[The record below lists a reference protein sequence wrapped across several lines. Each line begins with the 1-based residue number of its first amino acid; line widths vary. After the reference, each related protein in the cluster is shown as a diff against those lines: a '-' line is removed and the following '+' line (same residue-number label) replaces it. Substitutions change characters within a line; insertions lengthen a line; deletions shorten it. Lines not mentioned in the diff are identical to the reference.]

1 MNALKSLLKNVRESI
16 SYVNFDGTHAWITDY
31 GVEMEVQIGEG
42 EPSTPVALPRQVL
55 LDLLETADVKLVLR
69 DDRVLARGPGFSAEI
84 RTGEGAPPRILSK
97 AEEPI
102 SRVNGD
108 FVKAVRTALAVGRR
122 NTAYEAKVL
131 VEVGVEGDGVKVVAT
146 DGYRLHIYTLEAE
159 VYREAKLYLPA
170 TADEALR
177 ILPNRSESITLYKA
191 WEGNALVIESPTARV
206 GFNLAAPRYPT
217 YQNAIPS
224 QPPEGYIR
232 TPRKDLIQALKR
244 ALVVAERKNH
254 AVRLTASQDGVRVEA
269 MDDNFSPISEETLP
283 GEGQGE
289 VFINGNYLVDALEEI
304 GSNEANIALYTG
316 PKAPLVEV
324 KDERFYA
331 LIAGL
336 RVTEDSRGEG

>member
-1 MNALKSLLKNVRESI
+1 MNALKSLLKNARESI
-16 SYVNFDGTHAWITDY
+16 SYFTFNGTHAWITDY
-31 GVEMEVQIGEG
+31 GVEMEVQVGEG

-55 LDLLETADVKLVLR
+55 LDLLETAEVNLFLK
-69 DDRVLARGPGFSAEI
+69 DDRVVARGPGFLAEI
-84 RTGEGAPPRILSK
+84 RTGEGAPPIILSK

-108 FVKAVRTALAVGRR
+108 FVKAVRNALSVGRKIIY
-122 NTAYEAKVL
+122 AAKVL
-131 VEVGVEGDGVKVVAT
+131 VEAEDGVKVVAT

-170 TADEALR
+170 TADEALK
-177 ILPNRSESITLYKA
+177 ILSRGESLTLYRA
-191 WEGNALVIESPTARV
+191 WEGKALVVQGATARV
-206 GFNLAAPRYPT
+206 GFDLATDRFPS

-224 QPPEGYIR
+224 QPPEGHIR

-283 GEGQGE
+283 GEGQE
-289 VFINGNYLVDALEEI
+289 EIHINGNYLMDALEEI
-304 GSNEANIALYTG
+304 RSDEAHIALYPG
-316 PKAPLVEV
+316 SRAPLLEV

>member
-16 SYVNFDGTHAWITDY
+16 SYVNFNGTHAWITDY
-31 GVEMEVQIGEG
+31 AVEMEVQMGEG
-42 EPSTPVALPRQVL
+42 EPSTPLALPRQVL
-55 LDLLETADVKLVLR
+55 LDLLEAADVNLVLKG
-69 DDRVLARGPGFSAEI
+69 DRVVARGPGFLAEI
-84 RTGEGAPPRILSK
+84 HTGEGTPPVILSK
-97 AEEPI
+97 AEDPI
-102 SRVNGD
+102 SRVSGD
-108 FVKAVRTALAVGRR
+108 FVKAVRNALSVGRK

-131 VEVGVEGDGVKVVAT
+131 VEVEDGVKVVAT

-170 TADEALR
+170 TADEAFR
-177 ILPNRSESITLYKA
+177 ILNRGESLTLYRA
-191 WEGNALVIESPTARV
+191 WEGNALVVQGATARV
-206 GFNLAAPRYPT
+206 GFNLATDRFPS

-224 QPPEGYIR
+224 QPPEGHIR

-269 MDDNFSPISEETLP
+269 MDEDFSPISEEILP

-289 VFINGNYLVDALEEI
+289 VSINGNYLVDALEEI
-304 GSNEANIALYTG
+304 GSKEAHIALYSG
-316 PKAPLVEV
+316 SRAPLVEV

>member
-16 SYVNFDGTHAWITDY
+16 SYINFNGTHAWITDY
-31 GVEMEVQIGEG
+31 GVEMEVQVGEG

-55 LDLLETADVKLVLR
+55 LDLLETADVNLILK
-69 DDRVLARGPGFSAEI
+69 DDRVVARGPGFLAQI
-84 RTGEGAPPRILSK
+84 HTGEGTPPVILSK

-102 SRVNGD
+102 SGVSGD
-108 FVKAVRTALAVGRR
+108 FVKAVRNALSVGRK

-131 VEVGVEGDGVKVVAT
+131 VEVEDGVKVVAT

-177 ILPNRSESITLYKA
+177 ILPSRGEFLTLYKA
-191 WEGNALVIESPTARV
+191 WEGNALVVESPTARV
-206 GFNLAAPRYPT
+206 GFNLAAPRYPG

-224 QPPEGYIR
+224 QPPEGHIR

-254 AVRLTASQDGVRVEA
+254 AVRLTAFQEGVRVEA

-289 VFINGNYLVDALEEI
+289 VYINGNYLMDALEEI
-304 GSNEANIALYTG
+304 GRDEAHIALYSG
-316 PKAPLVEV
+316 SRAPLVEV

>member
-1 MNALKSLLKNVRESI
+1 MNALKSLLRSARESI
-16 SYVNFDGTHAWITDY
+16 HYFNFNGTHAWITDY
-31 GVEMEVQIGEG
+31 AVEMEVQIGEG

-55 LDLLETADVKLVLR
+55 LDLLETADVKLILR

-84 RTGEGAPPRILSK
+84 RTGEGAPPIILSK

-102 SRVNGD
+102 SRVSGD
-108 FVKAVRTALAVGRR
+108 FVKAVRNALSVGRKIIY
-122 NTAYEAKVL
+122 AAKVL
-131 VEVGVEGDGVKVVAT
+131 VEVQDGVKVVAT

-170 TADEALR
+170 AADEVLR
-177 ILPNRSESITLYKA
+177 IFNRGESLTLYRA
-191 WEGNALVIESPTARV
+191 WEGNALVVQGATARV
-206 GFNLAAPRYPT
+206 GFDLATDRFPS
-217 YQNAIPS
+217 YQNAIPGK
-224 QPPEGYIR
+224 PPEGHIR
-232 TPRKDLIQALKR
+232 TFRKDLIQALKR

-254 AVRLTASQDGVRVEA
+254 AVRLTAFQDGLRVEA
-269 MDDNFSPISEETLP
+269 MDDNFSPISEEILP

-289 VFINGNYLVDALEEI
+289 VSINGNYLMDALEEI
-304 GSNEANIALYTG
+304 GSDEANIALYSG
-316 PKAPLVEV
+316 SGAPLVEV

>member
-1 MNALKSLLKNVRESI
+1 MNVLKSLLKNVRESI
-16 SYVNFDGTHAWITDY
+16 SYINFNGTRAWITDY
-31 GVEMEVQIGEG
+31 GVEMEVQVGEG
-42 EPSTPVALPRQVL
+42 EPSTPLALPRQVL
-55 LDLLETADVKLVLR
+55 LDLLEAADVNLVLKG
-69 DDRVLARGPGFSAEI
+69 DRVVARGPGFLAEI
-84 RTGEGAPPRILSK
+84 HTGEGTPPVILSK

-102 SRVNGD
+102 SGVSGD
-108 FVKAVRTALAVGRR
+108 FVKAVRNALLVGRK
-122 NTAYEAKVL
+122 NTAYEAKIL
-131 VEVGVEGDGVKVVAT
+131 VEVEDGVKVVAT

-170 TADEALR
+170 TADEAFR
-177 ILPNRSESITLYKA
+177 ILNRGESLTLYKA

-224 QPPEGYIR
+224 QPPEGHIR

-254 AVRLTASQDGVRVEA
+254 AVRLTAFQEGVRVEA
-269 MDDNFSPISEETLP
+269 MDEDFSPISEEILP
-283 GEGQGE
+283 GECQGE
-289 VFINGNYLVDALEEI
+289 VSINGNYLMDALEEI
-304 GSNEANIALYTG
+304 GSNEAHIALYSG
-316 PKAPLVEV
+316 SRAPLVEV

>member
-1 MNALKSLLKNVRESI
+1 MNALKSLLKSARESI
-16 SYVNFDGTHAWITDY
+16 SYFYFNGTHAWITDY
-31 GVEMEVQIGEG
+31 GVEMEVQVGEG

-55 LDLLETADVKLVLR
+55 LDLLETGDVKIFLK

-84 RTGEGAPPRILSK
+84 LTGEGAPPTILSK

-102 SRVNGD
+102 ARVNGN
-108 FVKAVRTALAVGRR
+108 FVKAVRNALAVGRKII
-122 NTAYEAKVL
+122 YGAKAV
-131 VEVGVEGDGVKVVAT
+131 VEVEDGVKVVAT
-146 DGYRLHIYTLEAE
+146 DGYRLHIYSVEGE

-170 TADEALR
+170 IADEAFR
-177 ILPNRSESITLYKA
+177 ILNRGESLTLHRA
-191 WEGNALVIESPTARV
+191 WEGKALVVQGATARV
-206 GFNLAAPRYPT
+206 GFDLATDRFPS

-224 QPPEGYIR
+224 QPPEGHIR
-232 TPRKDLIQALKR
+232 TPRKDLVQALKR
-244 ALVVAERKNH
+244 ALVVAERRNH

-289 VFINGNYLVDALEEI
+289 IHINGNYLMDALAEI
-304 GSNEANIALYTG
+304 GSDEANIALYSG
-316 PKAPLVEV
+316 SRAPLVEV

>member
-1 MNALKSLLKNVRESI
+1 MNALKSLLKNARESI
-16 SYVNFDGTHAWITDY
+16 SYVNFNGTHAWITDY
-31 GVEMEVQIGEG
+31 AVEMEVQVGEG

-55 LDLLETADVKLVLR
+55 LDLLEAADVNLFLK
-69 DDRVLARGPGFSAEI
+69 DDRVVARGPGFLAEI
-84 RTGEGAPPRILSK
+84 RTGEGAPPMILSK

-108 FVKAVRTALAVGRR
+108 FVKAVRNALSVGRK

-131 VEVGVEGDGVKVVAT
+131 VEVGVEEDGVKVVAT

-170 TADEALR
+170 AADEAFR
-177 ILPNRSESITLYKA
+177 ILGRGESLTLYRA
-191 WEGNALVIESPTARV
+191 WEGNALVVQGATARV
-206 GFNLAAPRYPT
+206 GLNLAAPRYPG

-224 QPPEGYIR
+224 QPPEGRIR
-232 TPRKDLIQALKR
+232 TSRKDLTQALKR

-254 AVRLTASQDGVRVEA
+254 AVRLTASQDGLRVEA

-289 VFINGNYLVDALEEI
+289 IHINGNYLVDALGEI
-304 GSNEANIALYTG
+304 GSDEAHIALYSG
-316 PKAPLVEV
+316 SRAPLVEV
-324 KDERFYA
+324 KDEKFYA

>member
-1 MNALKSLLKNVRESI
+1 MNALKSLLKSARESI
-16 SYVNFDGTHAWITDY
+16 SYVNFDGTRAWITDY
-31 GVEMEVQIGEG
+31 GVEMEVQVGEG
-42 EPSTPVALPRQVL
+42 EATTPVALPRQVL
-55 LDLLETADVKLVLR
+55 LDLLETAEVNLVLKG
-69 DDRVLARGPGFSAEI
+69 DRVEARGPGFLAQI
-84 RTGEGAPPRILSK
+84 HTGEGAPPVILSK

-108 FVKAVRTALAVGRR
+108 FVRAVRNALLVGRKII
-122 NTAYEAKVL
+122 YEAKVL
-131 VEVGVEGDGVKVVAT
+131 VEVEDGVKVVAT

-170 TADEALR
+170 TADEAFR
-177 ILPNRSESITLYKA
+177 ILNRGESLTLYRA
-191 WEGNALVIESPTARV
+191 WEGNALVVQGATARV
-206 GFNLAAPRYPT
+206 GFTLATDRFPS

-224 QPPEGYIR
+224 QPPEGHIR
-232 TPRKDLIQALKR
+232 TSRKDLIQALKR

-254 AVRLTASQDGVRVEA
+254 AVRLSASQNGVRVEA
-269 MDDNFSPISEETLP
+269 MNEDFSPISEETFP

-289 VFINGNYLVDALEEI
+289 VSINGNYLVDALEEI
-304 GSNEANIALYTG
+304 GSKEAHIALYSG
-316 PKAPLVEV
+316 SRAPLVEV